1 MCAWAPTLHLLTGSS
16 FSSILRVILARHDL
30 SGLDGAHLGDP
41 RRTGLHLTNGAQLVA
56 GVSGNANVVGALED
70 ELEDELD
77 EELEDELEDDCSDD
91 EPEEPLEPV
100 DEFEEPLLPEEP
112 EEPWEPDD
120 SEDDSC
126 EELEP
131 VDACEP
137 EEPESQEHAVAAGP
151 DTVTVTVTV

>member
-70 ELEDELD
+70 ELDVADLQH
-77 EELEDELEDDCSDD
+77 LGSSFLG
-91 EPEEPLEPV
+91 
-100 DEFEEPLLPEEP
+100 
-112 EEPWEPDD
+112 
-120 SEDDSC
+120 
-126 EELEP
+126 
-131 VDACEP
+131 
-137 EEPESQEHAVAAGP
+137 VAASRVEDVVHKGIRQIE
-151 DTVTVTVTV
+151 DRLKKAG